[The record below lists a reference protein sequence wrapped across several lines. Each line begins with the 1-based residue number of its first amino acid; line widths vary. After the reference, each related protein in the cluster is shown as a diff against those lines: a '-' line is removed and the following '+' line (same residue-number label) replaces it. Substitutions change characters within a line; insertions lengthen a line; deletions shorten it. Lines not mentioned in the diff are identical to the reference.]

1 MAPEISGFFNT
12 LPLLGKSNA
21 VISVSGKIFVN
32 IPVSISF
39 FEERIESIE
48 KLSVIT
54 KVNLSFSDLNPKNHF
69 YRMIYLIKIDEN

>member
-1 MAPEISGFFNT
+1 MIS
-12 LPLLGKSNA
+12 A
-21 VISVSGKIFVN
+21 SGKLTVN
-32 IPVSISF
+32 VPVSISF

-54 KVNLSFSDLNPKNHF
+54 KVNLSFSDFNPKNHF